1 MDLPDSCR
9 GGAVVSTDRVSDH
22 LRELER
28 RLDAAEAVLAIQNLK
43 ARYAALVDARFIRGV
58 IADGPTLEELANRAA
73 ALFCEDGRWDGGPGL
88 GIAHGRGEIAARLAA
103 PTIVF
108 SRHFFITPEIFVE
121 GDRATGRWELLSP
134 FTRVDGA
141 SLWMAGAEN
150 DTYRRVDGVW
160 LHESM
165 ALTTYFVAPAGEG
178 WPRILA

>member
-1 MDLPDSCR
+1 M
-9 GGAVVSTDRVSDH
+9 STDRESDR
-22 LRELER
+22 LRGLER

-58 IADGPTLEELANRAA
+58 VVDGPLLDELARRAA

-88 GIAHGRGEIAARLAA
+88 GVAHGRSAIAARLAA

-108 SRHFFITPEIFVE
+108 SRHFFITPEIIVE
-121 GDRATGRWELLSP
+121 DDRATGRWELLSP
-134 FTRVDGA
+134 FTRADGT

-150 DTYRRVDGVW
+150 DSYRRVDGVW
-160 LHESM
+160 LHDSM